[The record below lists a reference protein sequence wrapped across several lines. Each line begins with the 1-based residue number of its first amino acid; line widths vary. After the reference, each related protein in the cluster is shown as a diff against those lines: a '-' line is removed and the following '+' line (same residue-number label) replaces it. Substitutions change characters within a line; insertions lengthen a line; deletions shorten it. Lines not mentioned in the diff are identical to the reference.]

1 MTVNPINPIIRTLV
15 CGAVALVFSFGGPDA
30 LSEARAEAKLRLTHS
45 APLSHP
51 NHIAAEKM
59 VQRVKERTKGE
70 VVITIFPNN
79 ALGSSFETTDQVRR
93 GIIDLTIVGS
103 DNLDRFPE
111 AKAIALVLAPF
122 QFDDLAH
129 AHTTLD
135 TVAFD
140 FLRKQFAA
148 VNMTLISNYEWGFRS
163 ISNSARAIN
172 GRRT

>member
-1 MTVNPINPIIRTLV
+1 MTVLPVRRIIN
-15 CGAVALVFSFGGPDA
+15 ALQRGGIAAAFSLGG
-30 LSEARAEAKLRLTHS
+30 LGMLTEACAEVKLRLTHS
-45 APLSHP
+45 APVSHP

-59 VQRVKERTKGE
+59 VQRIKDRTKGE

-129 AHTTLD
+129 AHATLD
-135 TVAFD
+135 GPAFD
-140 FLRKQFAA
+140 FCA
-148 VNMTLISNYEWGFRS
+148 SS
-163 ISNSARAIN
+163 SPP
-172 GRRT
+172 